1 MVVLPAADQDITFKV
16 IRRDPHIC
24 LESSWGFTYHCL
36 QFSLHKPHVKYLSH
50 SVCHTMLI
58 TQYLTYCIF
67 PSLCN
72 TDCVTN
78 KEQFGPTSSLSLA
91 ALASASAFCFSA
103 SAWCFIL
110 LFLECTELAALLVVS
125 RTLK

>member
-1 MVVLPAADQDITFKV
+1 MVVLPAADQNITFKV
-16 IRRDPHIC
+16 CHSVDYPILDI
-24 LESSWGFTYHCL
+24 L
-36 QFSLHKPHVKYLSH
+36 YLSQ
-50 SVCHTMLI
+50 SVQHRLH
-58 TQYLTYCIF
+58 
-67 PSLCN
+67 
-72 TDCVTN
+72 DN

-125 RTLK
+125 RTLM